1 MSSPRLTT
9 LRGPHID
16 FAMASSVQ
24 LSASETPQSLVK
36 LPWWRRFDIR
46 IAALLVG
53 IASLIIVIVGLFAYR
68 SIVDTR
74 LELFEQRLRIIA
86 VTLSETINADELASL
101 PTDVDSEHPV
111 ISSLHR
117 RLKNI
122 VDAEPGIESIYIL
135 QATGTP
141 GKLRFLLDASKVSR
155 VAQTGELYDATE
167 LPFMLQG
174 FEHVSVEDRVYG
186 DEFGQT
192 QSSYAPLKT
201 SGGRVLGIVGVDVLA
216 LRLAEIRWQVVLF
229 CAAVFGVAFLA
240 VIVIALI
247 LRRQVRRPLARVLEA
262 ASAIAAGK
270 LDTRLHAPSRD
281 EFGLLA
287 DQFDTM
293 AGHLRDR
300 ERLRETFGLYV
311 SRDLATALMK
321 DGKAPELGG
330 VECVATVI
338 FCDLSNY
345 TRISEAFSPQEV
357 ISLINEYLAAM
368 CTIIEEH
375 KGCLL
380 DFTGDGIIA
389 GFGLP
394 LPDHDHAHNAV
405 QCAIKMRQRLNQLNG
420 EWEARGLATR
430 WQAVGIDRIEARMG
444 IHTGPLVAGNIGSSS
459 RMKYC
464 VMGDT
469 VNIAARLEEMNKD
482 FNSTI
487 LLSDQVKIRVPVA
500 MTDTFADYG
509 VVNIRGRVQAVGA
522 YSV

>member
-1 MSSPRLTT
+1 M
-9 LRGPHID
+9 
-16 FAMASSVQ
+16 
-24 LSASETPQSLVK
+24 K
-36 LPWWRRFDIR
+36 
-46 IAALLVG
+46 IAALVG
-53 IASLIIVIVGLFAYR
+53 CTALLIVIMVGVFAYR
-68 SIVDTR
+68 SIVNAR
-74 LELFEQRLRIIA
+74 LESFEDRLQSLA
-86 VTLSETINADELASL
+86 LSLSETIDADAIARLPDSPDESEPRLAA
-101 PTDVDSEHPV
+101 
-111 ISSLHR
+111 LHE
-117 RLKNI
+117 RLKRI
-122 VDAEPGIESIYIL
+122 VDRQADIDSIYIL
-135 QATGTP
+135 QATGSP
-141 GKLRFLLDASKVSR
+141 GQLRFLVDASKISR
-155 VAQTGELYDATE
+155 VAHTGESYDATTM
-167 LPFMLQG
+167 PFMLQG
-174 FEHVSVEDRVYG
+174 FERVSVEDRVYG

-201 SGGRVLGIVGVDVLA
+201 SDGRVVGIVGVDVLA
-216 LRLAEIRWQVVLF
+216 LRLDETRWQVVRF
-229 CAAVFGVAFLA
+229 CALVFGIAFVAVAAL
-240 VIVIALI
+240 ALI
-247 LRRQVRRPLARVLEA
+247 VRRQVHRPLSRLLDA

-287 DQFDTM
+287 EQFDTM

-311 SRDLATALMK
+311 SRELASALLK
-321 DGKAPELGG
+321 DGQPPALGG

-345 TRISEAFSPQEV
+345 TRISEAFSAQEV
-357 ISLINEYLAAM
+357 IALVNEYLTAM
-368 CTIIEEH
+368 STIIESH

-394 LPDHDHAHNAV
+394 LPDADHARDAV
-405 QCAIKMRQRLNQLNG
+405 QCAIEMRQRLTRLNG
-420 EWEARGLATR
+420 EWEARGLAER
-430 WQAVGIDRIEARMG
+430 WQAVGIERIEARMG
-444 IHTGPLVAGNIGSSS
+444 IHTGPLVAGNIGSAS

-469 VNIAARLEEMNKD
+469 VNIAARLEEMNKE

-500 MTDTFADYG
+500 MTDSFSDFG

>member
-1 MSSPRLTT
+1 MDSTAQP
-9 LRGPHID
+9 
-16 FAMASSVQ
+16 
-24 LSASETPQSLVK
+24 SASETRPFLIK
-36 LPWWRRFDIR
+36 LPWWRRFDFR
-46 IAALLVG
+46 ISALLVVTSSII
-53 IASLIIVIVGLFAYR
+53 IAAVGLFAYQ
-68 SIVDTR
+68 SIVATR
-74 LELFEQRLRIIA
+74 FGLFEKRLRIIA
-86 VTLSETINADELASL
+86 VTLSETINADALAAL
-101 PTDVDSEHPV
+101 PAGTGLENPV
-111 ISSLHR
+111 LSSLR
-117 RLKNI
+117 TRLKHI
-122 VDAEPGIESIYIL
+122 ADAEPDIDSIYIL
-135 QATGTP
+135 QATDAP

-174 FEHVSVEDRVYG
+174 FERVSVEDRVYG

-192 QSSYAPLKT
+192 QSAYAPLKT
-201 SGGRVLGIVGVDVLA
+201 GDGRVFGIVGVDVLS
-216 LRLAEIRWQVVLF
+216 LRLAELRWAVLRL
-229 CAAVFGVAFLA
+229 CAGVFGISFVAVL
-240 VIVIALI
+240 VIALI
-247 LRRQVRRPLARVLEA
+247 VRRQVNRPLSRVLEA

-287 DQFDTM
+287 EQFDTM

-311 SRDLATALMK
+311 SRELAAALMK
-321 DGKAPELGG
+321 DGKPPALGG

-338 FCDLSNY
+338 FCDLSHY
-345 TRISEAFSPQEV
+345 TRISEAFSAQEV
-357 ISLINEYLAAM
+357 IALINEYLAAM
-368 CTIIEEH
+368 STIIETH
-375 KGCLL
+375 RGCLL
-380 DFTGDGIIA
+380 DFTGDGIVA

-394 LPDHDHAHNAV
+394 LPDNDHAHNAV
-405 QCAIKMRQRLNQLNG
+405 RCAIEMRQRLTQLNG
-420 EWEARGLATR
+420 EWEARGLAAR

-444 IHTGPLVAGNIGSSS
+444 IHTGPLVAGNIGSAS

-487 LLSDQVKIRVPVA
+487 LLSDQVRVRIPA
-500 MTDTFADYG
+500 TMTETFADYG
-509 VVNIRGRVQAVGA
+509 IVNIRGRVQAVGA

>member
-1 MSSPRLTT
+1 MDSLAHLTAPDA
-9 LRGPHID
+9 R
-16 FAMASSVQ
+16 
-24 LSASETPQSLVK
+24 QSFIK
-36 LPWWRRFDIR
+36 LPWWRRFDFR
-46 IAALLVG
+46 IAAILVG
-53 IASLIIVIVGLFAYR
+53 TSSVIIVLVGLFAYQ
-68 SIVDTR
+68 SIVNTR
-74 LELFEQRLRIIA
+74 LDLFEKRLRMIA
-86 VTLSETINADELASL
+86 VTLSETINTDELASV
-101 PTDVDSEHPV
+101 PASADQHTPV
-111 ISSLHR
+111 IASLWR

-122 VDAEPGIESIYIL
+122 ADAEPGIESIYIL
-135 QATGTP
+135 QATETP

-155 VAQTGELYDATE
+155 IAQTGELYDATE

-174 FEHVSVEDRVYG
+174 FERVSVEDRVYG
-186 DEFGQT
+186 DDFGQT

-201 SGGRVLGIVGVDVLA
+201 SDGRVIGIIGVDVLA
-216 LRLAEIRWQVVLF
+216 LRLAEIRWQVVRF
-229 CAAVFGVAFLA
+229 CAAVFGIAFIA
-240 VIVIALI
+240 VLVITMVV
-247 LRRQVRRPLARVLEA
+247 RRQVRQPLARVLEA

-287 DQFDTM
+287 DEFDTM
-293 AGHLRDR
+293 ASHLRDR

-311 SRDLATALMK
+311 SRELASALMK
-321 DGKAPELGG
+321 DGKLPALGG

-338 FCDLSNY
+338 FCDLGNY

-368 CTIIEEH
+368 CTIIEAH
-375 KGCLL
+375 RGCLL

-394 LPDHDHAHNAV
+394 LPDPDHAHNAV
-405 QCAIKMRQRLNQLNG
+405 QCAIKMRQRLTQLNG
-420 EWEARGLATR
+420 EWEARGLAAR
-430 WQAVGIDRIEARMG
+430 WQVIGVDRIEARMG

-487 LLSDQVKIRVPVA
+487 LLSDQVKIRVPSA

>member
-1 MSSPRLTT
+1 MVVSTH
-9 LRGPHID
+9 PHEP
-16 FAMASSVQ
+16 
-24 LSASETPQSLVK
+24 SARETLVK
-36 LPWWRRFDIR
+36 LPWRRRFDVR
-46 IAALLVG
+46 IATFLAG
-53 IASLIIVIVGLFAYR
+53 TASVIIILVGLFVYH
-68 SIVDTR
+68 SIVATR
-74 LELFEQRLRIIA
+74 LALFEQRLHSIA
-86 VTLSETINADELASL
+86 VTLSQTINTDALAALPDDVKTDNPVLTSL
-101 PTDVDSEHPV
+101 RT
-111 ISSLHR
+111 
-117 RLKNI
+117 RLKTI
-122 VDAEPGIESIYIL
+122 AESEQGIESIYIL
-135 QATGTP
+135 KPTPTP
-141 GKLRFLLDASKVSR
+141 GQLRFLIDASNVSR
-155 VAQTGELYDATE
+155 VAETGELYDATE

-174 FEHVSVEDRVYG
+174 FERVTVEDRVYG

-201 SGGRVLGIVGVDVLA
+201 SDGRVIGIVGVDVLA
-216 LRLAEIRWQVVLF
+216 LRLDELRWQVVRL
-229 CAAVFGVAFLA
+229 CAGVLGVAFLT
-240 VIVIALI
+240 VILI
-247 LRRQVRRPLARVLEA
+247 SLIIRRRIHRPLSRVLDA
-262 ASAIAAGK
+262 ASAIAEGR
-270 LDTRLHAPSRD
+270 LDTRLHVRSDD

-287 DQFDTM
+287 EQFDTM

-321 DGKAPELGG
+321 DGKPPALGG

-375 KGCLL
+375 RGCLL

-389 GFGLP
+389 AFGLP
-394 LPDHDHAHNAV
+394 LPNADHAHNAV
-405 QCAIKMRQRLNQLNG
+405 QCAIEMRQRLTQLNG
-420 EWEARGLATR
+420 EWEARGLAER
-430 WQAVGIDRIEARMG
+430 WQVVGVDRIEARMG
-444 IHTGPLVAGNIGSSS
+444 IHTGPLVAGNIGSPS

-487 LLSDQVKIRVPVA
+487 LLSDQVRVRMPVK
-500 MTDTFADYG
+500 MSDSFADYG

>member
-1 MSSPRLTT
+1 MPSHSSFP
-9 LRGPHID
+9 
-16 FAMASSVQ
+16 ASDDGK
-24 LSASETPQSLVK
+24 SLVK
-36 LPWWRRFDIR
+36 LAWKQRFDVR
-46 IAALLVG
+46 VAAFLGVTASVIILVLG
-53 IASLIIVIVGLFAYR
+53 VFAYR
-68 SIVDTR
+68 TIIEARID
-74 LELFEQRLRIIA
+74 LFEQRLRSIA
-86 VTLSETINADELASL
+86 LSLAQTINVDELDALTSPATGNEPAL
-101 PTDVDSEHPV
+101 AG
-111 ISSLHR
+111 LHR
-117 RLKNI
+117 RLKTI
-122 VDAEPGIESIYIL
+122 AEAEPDIESIYIL
-135 QATGTP
+135 QPADAP
-141 GKLRFLLDASKVSR
+141 GRLRFLLDASKVSR

-174 FEHVSVEDRVYG
+174 FDRVTVEDRVFG
-186 DEFGQT
+186 DDFGQT

-201 SGGRVLGIVGVDVLA
+201 SSGRVIGIIGVDMLA
-216 LRLAEIRWQVVLF
+216 LRLDEVRAQVVLL
-229 CAAVFGVAFLA
+229 CSWVLGLALLA
-240 VIVIALI
+240 VLVLSLI
-247 LRRQVRRPLARVLEA
+247 IRRQIHRPLSRVLAA
-262 ASAIAAGK
+262 ASDIADGK
-270 LDTRLHAPSRD
+270 LDTRLHARSND

-287 DQFDTM
+287 KKFDTM

-300 ERLRETFGLYV
+300 ELLRETFGLYV
-311 SRDLATALMK
+311 SRDLASALMK
-321 DGKAPELGG
+321 DGRVPALGG

-368 CTIIEEH
+368 TALIESH
-375 KGCLL
+375 KGCVL

-394 LPDHDHAHNAV
+394 LPNPDHARDAV
-405 QCAIKMRQRLNQLNG
+405 HCAIAMRQRLTQLNG
-420 EWEARGLATR
+420 EWEARGLAAR
-430 WQAVGIDRIEARMG
+430 WQAVGVDRIEARMG
-444 IHTGPLVAGNIGSSS
+444 IHTGPLVAGNIGSPS

-487 LLSDQVKIRVPVA
+487 LVSDQVRIRVPSE
-500 MTDTFADYG
+500 MTDSFSDFG